1 MNHRSLRA
9 LQRVARAPLCAA
21 ALLLSPAASAEG
33 DTRARAAEYFDAGAQ
48 AFDAGQ
54 YAVAAEAFLKAGGP
68 QRDSKK
74 LDPDGD
80 GFACGFDPT
89 PFQSGG

>member
-1 MNHRSLRA
+1 MTDWTEHATCRGMDLSHFFPVRGQSLEPA
-9 LQRVARAPLCAA
+9 KAACARYPTDAA
-21 ALLLSPAASAEG
+21 A
-33 DTRARAAEYFDAGAQ
+33 Q
-48 AFDAGQ
+48 
-54 YAVAAEAFLKAGGP
+54 EAFLKAGGP